1 MKQYGPAGE
10 GGAFIQECIC
20 PCRGWMYRLWLSN
33 LFLDDWG
40 GDHWLPQIGLR
51 SLGHGSTLL
60 TGSVGAISSDYCH
73 ENHSV
78 MSESSRC
85 HTICVLQEL
94 FTTKFES
101 KGKICTHTY
110 VQYYT
115 HSHNIKMGYMLLNL

>member
-1 MKQYGPAGE
+1 MDLLERAGHLSRN
-10 GGAFIQECIC
+10 AFAHARDGCIGC
-20 PCRGWMYRLWLSN
+20 GSPIFL
-33 LFLDDWG
+33 LDDWG

-115 HSHNIKMGYMLLNL
+115 HSHNIKKGYMLLNL